1 MSMVAWKDLYTYYSF
16 FIDLR
21 EVEKMEKSWYKKGLV
36 VGIIFLFI
44 GLAFIPSFNAIS
56 IKEET
61 VSTNTESAE
70 YSKSA
75 CLFGRIEN
83 LYEDEYQKTFNAV
96 NLRIVSL
103 FPLGFYH
110 LKSGERVYIEP
121 ENTPPIMFIIYGILT
136 DNFIFVLCKNVGW

>member
-1 MSMVAWKDLYTYYSF
+1 LSEGGRLDM
-16 FIDLR
+16 
-21 EVEKMEKSWYKKGLV
+21 KKGLIATFMVALMLITVFSAV
-36 VGIIFLFI
+36 VGV
-44 GLAFIPSFNAIS
+44 NAIS

-61 VSTNTESAE
+61 VSTNTEPAE

-121 ENTPPIMFIIYGILT
+121 NNTPPIMFIIYGILT